1 MKDYAHMLAM
11 FSDSQ
16 MEYYNILTNNSPAV
30 IKKIYEKLKTKVDGF
45 GEGNTFYDFLNYW
58 ETSGEKIGISYFS
71 AEITNF
77 LTADPNF
84 SDFVTTYQHN
94 TFMSL
99 KDSVINCYIAALTN
113 KNHQGYDRLFTL
125 YHCYNNYHQ
134 RHLNGSNSLDEII
147 ETTDAMGG
155 VYDANLIYYD
165 TPFYEE
171 ASYKE
176 TQLNYYLIKLQETL
190 KLQIERICTE
200 IIYHKLFA
208 GEEFKYTDIMREAQ
222 KYMTADYSRMQ
233 YFRVAKKMHKK
244 IFEYILG
251 NEEILS
257 ILDNGITSV
266 NGKLYNVKEALQ
278 FALDNFDNLKD
289 FKKEEEVEPKKVFVR
304 EDDETIREEIVEYC
318 KVHNIPYSFD
328 VGTYS
333 KALIKL
339 KLSSNTIQH
348 KYTTYVYSTGGFRD
362 FKQDKK
368 GYYKSLFVSDIKQLK
383 RKYDIHKSGISDE
396 EDKMMDRLLQ
406 VMNIYHK

>member
-266 NGKLYNVKEALQ
+266 MVNY
-278 FALDNFDNLKD
+278 
-289 FKKEEEVEPKKVFVR
+289 
-304 EDDETIREEIVEYC
+304 I
-318 KVHNIPYSFD
+318 
-328 VGTYS
+328 
-333 KALIKL
+333 
-339 KLSSNTIQH
+339 
-348 KYTTYVYSTGGFRD
+348 
-362 FKQDKK
+362 
-368 GYYKSLFVSDIKQLK
+368 
-383 RKYDIHKSGISDE
+383 
-396 EDKMMDRLLQ
+396 M
-406 VMNIYHK
+406 